1 MRCIAWRSGGS
12 VVRDRLRHLPVAV
25 AFLTRIPVRHGAI
38 TSWGHVA
45 AWFAVAG
52 LIPGSISAAVYAG
65 LLQLLA
71 PLPSAVL
78 AVGAGVAVTG
88 AFHHDGLA
96 DSMDGLVGGWT
107 REQRLEILKD
117 SRHGTYGVMVLVVQV
132 AAQVSLVSS
141 MDAGDAAVALIAA
154 HVLGRAASVVLTQV
168 GESASDGL
176 GGHYVRDV
184 TGTDAA
190 LAVVSGTLLCAPL
203 LGGWLAVV
211 LPAAVATALLFGW
224 WAMRKIGGL
233 VGDVLGG
240 AEQVAETAVLACCA
254 AIAGAGAIAWWM

>member
-1 MRCIAWRSGGS
+1 
-12 VVRDRLRHLPVAV
+12 
-25 AFLTRIPVRHGAI
+25 
-38 TSWGHVA
+38 
-45 AWFAVAG
+45 
-52 LIPGSISAAVYAG
+52 
-65 LLQLLA
+65 
-71 PLPSAVL
+71 
-78 AVGAGVAVTG
+78 
-88 AFHHDGLA
+88 
-96 DSMDGLVGGWT
+96 
-107 REQRLEILKD
+107 
-117 SRHGTYGVMVLVVQV
+117 
-132 AAQVSLVSS
+132 
-141 MDAGDAAVALIAA
+141 
-154 HVLGRAASVVLTQV
+154 VLGRAASVVLTQV

-190 LAVVSGTLLCAPL
+190 LAVVSGALLCAPL

-254 AIAGAGAIAWWM
+254 AIAGGGAIAWWM